1 MSLQK
6 QSKTLSKKQVS
17 AISAYLGDKRNG
29 LRNQTI
35 FLLSVKA
42 GLRAKEIAE
51 LEWGMVLTSDGEVG
65 NEIQLD
71 RGLSAMG
78 TEQSLNEQVGV
89 VARHPNLTPYTRSRQ
104 RGFSG

>member
-1 MSLQK
+1 MGKHSISLGLEMS
-6 QSKTLSKKQVS
+6 
-17 AISAYLGDKRNG
+17 
-29 LRNQTI
+29 
-35 FLLSVKA
+35 F
-42 GLRAKEIAE
+42 
-51 LEWGMVLTSDGEVG
+51 EVG